1 LGLSDSPSGTS
12 LFFISL
18 VLFELMLL
26 SGFLYR
32 AQATN

>member
-1 LGLSDSPSGTS
+1 LSDSPSGTS